1 MDMASKREEG
11 EKKSKHKKK
20 VEKEREVMFHR
31 AEDNET
37 QSGQNRR
44 QREEVRQEDQEVG
57 AGNQG
62 DASGRQREE
71 VKQHL
76 YPSLDKVGEEK
87 PLQQQPPPY
96 NSPTRTRATSGP
108 LGDWSKSWKS
118 YTNPFSPQHQ
128 SPSAPPS
135 SPGGAGENYP
145 MIHVANPNTDV
156 GAPATVL
163 VYRTWTMGD
172 IKKALEGVPSPKEDV
187 QEFVV
192 AMEAIKAS
200 YNLNGL
206 ECQQILM
213 TAMGLDWHKVVGDW
227 SPTEAGEIL
236 AHNDPALGPRYTAVL
251 GRVTGRFQRRADYTE
266 IGRVKQ
272 RDDEPFGDFRV
283 RMEKVFW
290 MHSGIVYDADQNGA
304 YQQQL
309 KNALYNGSLDRI
321 QGWICKHVVGLG
333 TKTMN
338 EFVDFALH
346 ADKVTKNKNP
356 GGKGCWSCGKMGHL
370 ARDCPLQNQDTA

>member
-1 MDMASKREEG
+1 MASKREEG

-37 QSGQNRR
+37 
-44 QREEVRQEDQEVG
+44 EW
-57 AGNQG
+57 
-62 DASGRQREE
+62 
-71 VKQHL
+71 VKQKAARG
-76 YPSLDKVGEEK
+76 SETGRSRDRCSRSRRREW
-87 PLQQQPPPY
+87 
-96 NSPTRTRATSGP
+96 RTERGGKAAFIRLSR
-108 LGDWSKSWKS
+108 
-118 YTNPFSPQHQ
+118 Q
-128 SPSAPPS
+128 S
-135 SPGGAGENYP
+135 
-145 MIHVANPNTDV
+145 
-156 GAPATVL
+156 
-163 VYRTWTMGD
+163 RR

-272 RDDEPFGDFRV
+272 RDDEPFEDFRV

-309 KNALYNGSLDRI
+309 KNALHNGSLDRI
-321 QGWICKHVVGLG
+321 QGWIRKHVVGLG

-346 ADKVTKNKNP
+346 ADKVTKKNKNP
-356 GGKGCWSCGKMGHL
+356 KPRQSERSGKSVPQM
-370 ARDCPLQNQDTA
+370 